1 MRRNLI
7 AALLVLVL
15 LTVSAGAES
24 VELVVSGNDIPVET
38 LEAYARELGGI
49 SIVLN
54 EKNNTE
60 DLVTERM

>member
-7 AALLVLVL
+7 AALLVLIL

-24 VELVVSGNDIPVET
+24 VKLVVSGNDIPVET

-49 SIVLN
+49 SIVL
-54 EKNNTE
+54 
-60 DLVTERM
+60 